1 MCVWTLNCLRK
12 TIYGISID
20 DHPVL
25 QARIER
31 RQKMMQEKMLKR
43 IVKNGIKI
51 VNAKKERLRIMQI
64 FMKKAPLKLLLYKN
78 TGATIAASLIY
89 DR

>member
-1 MCVWTLNCLRK
+1 MVFP
-12 TIYGISID
+12 ID
-20 DHPVL
+20 DRPVL
-25 QARIER
+25 QMRIARR
-31 RQKMMQEKMLKR
+31 HKMMRAKMLKR
-43 IVKNGIKI
+43 IVKNGTKI